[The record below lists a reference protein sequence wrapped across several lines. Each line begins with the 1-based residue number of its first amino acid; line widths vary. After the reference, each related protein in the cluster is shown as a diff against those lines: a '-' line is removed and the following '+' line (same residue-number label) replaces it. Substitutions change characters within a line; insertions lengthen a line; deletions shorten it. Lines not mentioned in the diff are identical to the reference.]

1 MNVENQA
8 YLEEL
13 KHIIFVLNP
22 NVSIQDIVDI
32 NTLISTIRVL
42 VDNNEKLSDEMKLYI
57 MGRTNFIDEE
67 IKINKLRKPQFVRYR
82 KPVSVEVILD
92 SELSG
97 VENIIRE
104 HLDYNES
111 RRAAGRNAAGNYIS
125 D

>member
-32 NTLISTIRVL
+32 NMLISTIRGL

-67 IKINKLRKPQFVRYR
+67 IKIK
-82 KPVSVEVILD
+82 S
-92 SELSG
+92 
-97 VENIIRE
+97 
-104 HLDYNES
+104 
-111 RRAAGRNAAGNYIS
+111 NYLETQLHNQL
-125 D
+125 